1 LSQTIPEELHAF
13 RPYHYCENHLM
24 CIRRRV
30 LSALVALIACIVTPG
45 YATAGIVTNGG
56 FETGDFTGWTLSGN
70 TDFVGVTTGIAHT
83 GDYAAYFGS
92 DGSLG
97 FLSQNLATTA
107 GTTYELNFFL
117 ASDGQTPSDFQ
128 VTFGGATFDQTD
140 LPMFSYVSQSLTVTA
155 TGSSTLLQF
164 GFRDDNGFLN
174 LDDVSVIAVPEPGS
188 LVLLCLGASISL
200 TFRNR
205 KLH

>member
-1 LSQTIPEELHAF
+1 
-13 RPYHYCENHLM
+13 M

-107 GTTYELNFFL
+107 GTSYELNFFL
-117 ASDGQTPSDFQ
+117 ASDGQTPSEFD
-128 VTFGGATFDQTD
+128 VTFGGATFSQND
-140 LPMFSYVSQSLTVTA
+140 LALSSYTSESFILTA

-174 LDDVSVIAVPEPGS
+174 LDDVSVNSVPEPES
-188 LVLLCLGASISL
+188 LTLLCLGASVILAARLKVLSAYLYLNIRLSAQNLIS
-200 TFRNR
+200 
-205 KLH
+205 

>member
-1 LSQTIPEELHAF
+1 
-13 RPYHYCENHLM
+13 
-24 CIRRRV
+24 
-30 LSALVALIACIVTPG
+30 
-45 YATAGIVTNGG
+45 
-56 FETGDFTGWTLSGN
+56 
-70 TDFVGVTTGIAHT
+70 
-83 GDYAAYFGS
+83 
-92 DGSLG
+92 
-97 FLSQNLATTA
+97 
-107 GTTYELNFFL
+107 LNFFL

-174 LDDVSVIAVPEPGS
+174 LDDVSVNAVPEPGS

-205 KLH
+205 KRS